1 MFHSCPVCASGSI
14 RLRFTGFS
22 NRNPADGK
30 AWPVFECLS
39 CRHGFVNPRPSAED
53 LNAFYDSAYE
63 AYDERHAAEADDAT
77 VIAKAMSAGNLDG
90 IPLPEGKRVLDL
102 GCGGGY
108 FLNLCRQLGA
118 MVQGIEPSQ
127 HGAAI
132 ARGQG
137 IPVFEG
143 TLEDFLSEHGEER
156 FDIITSHHVLEHV
169 PDPVG
174 TLTKLRSLLTDGGL
188 MKIMVPNADS
198 PFALKLGADWHS
210 VDLPIHL
217 HQFSEKS
224 LVKAAAN
231 AGLST
236 IDVGTVS
243 LPAGIAHS
251 LQLHLRRRY
260 KVPQRIS
267 SKLPGI
273 NLIGAHLA
281 KLHDAG
287 NQGEALVAKFAA

>member
-1 MFHSCPVCASGSI
+1 MFHSCPVCASAAI

-22 NRNPADGK
+22 NRMPDDGRS
-30 AWPVFECLS
+30 WPVFECLS
-39 CRHGFVNPRPSAED
+39 CGHGFVNPQPSAEE
-53 LNAFYDSAYE
+53 LNAFYDAAYE
-63 AYDERHAAEADDAT
+63 AYDERHAAEADDET
-77 VIAKAMSAGNLDG
+77 VIVKAKAAGNLDG

-118 MVQGIEPSQ
+118 MVQGIEPSP
-127 HGAAI
+127 HGATI

-143 TLEDFLSEHGEER
+143 TLDDFISEHGTER

-174 TLTKLRSLLTDGGL
+174 TLAKLRSLLANGGL
-188 MKIMVPNADS
+188 MKIMVPNAAS
-198 PFALKLGADWHS
+198 PFARKLGADWHS

-224 LVKAAAN
+224 LVKAADL

-260 KVPQRIS
+260 KVPQRLS
-267 SKLPGI
+267 AKFLGP
-273 NLIGAHLA
+273 IGAHLA
-281 KLHDAG
+281 KLHDAS
-287 NQGEALVAKFAA
+287 NQGEALVARFAA